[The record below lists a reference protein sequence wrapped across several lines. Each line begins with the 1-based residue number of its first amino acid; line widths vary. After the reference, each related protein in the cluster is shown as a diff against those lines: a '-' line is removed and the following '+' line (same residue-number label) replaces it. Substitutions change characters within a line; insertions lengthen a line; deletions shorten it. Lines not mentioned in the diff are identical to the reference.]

1 MAFEE
6 TLTKALDAL
15 HIRHTPEQMKLLRA
29 HYDILVRE
37 NAKYNLTAITGE
49 DEAAVKHYAD
59 SCAALTAVEIPA
71 GARLIDVGAGAGFP
85 GLVLKIMREDIYL
98 TLMDSTRKKADFGML
113 CIEELGL
120 KNARSIHMR
129 AEEMGQSPTHRGKY
143 DIATAR
149 AVAPIRVL
157 AEYMLPL
164 LKPGGLML
172 AYKGP
177 TAGEEVAQAAG
188 ALKILGG
195 MMQGMHSS
203 GLEGFSHA
211 IVCIKKIAS
220 TPSRYPRQ
228 AGQPAKSPL

>member
-6 TLTKALDAL
+6 TLIKALDAL
-15 HIRHTPEQMKLLRA
+15 HIPIAEEQMRLLRA

-59 SCAALTAVEIPA
+59 SCAALTAIEFPA

-98 TLMDSTRKKADFGML
+98 TLMDSTRKKADFGQL
-113 CIEELGL
+113 CIEALGL
-120 KNARSIHMR
+120 KNTRAIHLR
-129 AEEMGQSPTHRGKY
+129 AEEMGQSPSHRGKY

-149 AVAPIRVL
+149 AVAPVRVL

-177 TAGEEVAQAAG
+177 SAGEEMAQAAG

-195 MMQGMHSS
+195 TVLRAHSA

-211 IVCIKKIAS
+211 IVCIQKIAS
-220 TPSRYPRQ
+220 TPSRYPRK
-228 AGQPAKSPL
+228 AGLPAKTPL